1 MPELILASTSK
12 YRRELLERLRI
23 PFRCLAPGVDEEVV
37 QNRFAA
43 DDAEHL
49 AEHLAEAKAR
59 AVAEIHPEAIV
70 IGSDQVCVCEGTIL
84 HKPGTAERAREQLEY
99 LSGRTHRLVTAVCIV
114 HGGNVV
120 STKDVTQLTMR
131 ELAKDEIE
139 RYIAAD
145 QPLDCAGSYKLES
158 LGISLFESIVSDD
171 HTAIT
176 GLPLMLVG
184 RQLRG
189 FGLNVP

>member
-1 MPELILASTSK
+1 MPELILASTSQ

-23 PFRCLAPGVDEEVV
+23 PFRCLAPGVDEEAV

-59 AVAEIHPEAIV
+59 AVAETYPEAII

-84 HKPGTAERAREQLEY
+84 HKPGTAERARAQLGY
-99 LSGRTHRLVTAVCIV
+99 LSGKTHRLITAVSFI
-114 HGGNVV
+114 HDGKVV

-131 ELAKDEIE
+131 ELGKDEIE
-139 RYIAAD
+139 RYVAAD

-184 RQLRG
+184 RQLRE